1 MKVLIWSP
9 FISSDIGTVGTVL
22 NTAKCI
28 NKFSNQKY
36 NLSLIN
42 VAGEWQKF
50 NKFLSE
56 NEIKSINLNIRLS
69 FKNLPKGSYFKSR
82 LTYILISLFSLFKL
96 HKLLKKEKPEFFFV
110 HLLTFTPL
118 LLMILFKY
126 KTKFILRISG
136 YPKLNFLRKFFWK
149 LSNKKINKILCPTY
163 QTKKQL
169 MRENI
174 FDESKLYVVHEPI
187 LDLKKIRIYKEIKD
201 HFNYKQYGK
210 YVVSIGRLTKQKNHR
225 FLIKCFNEILR
236 KDPDLKL
243 LICGEGEERNNLKKL
258 IIDIK
263 RENNIYLLGYVENI
277 IPVLKNSLFFI
288 LTSEW
293 EDPGFVIIESMFSNT
308 IVYSSD
314 CKNGPI
320 DLIKNYN
327 NGFLYKKNNKI
338 EFIEN
343 FFSIHKLILQKDQLI
358 KKIKFNAK
366 YKTRLY
372 TLFNHYKKLKEILK

>member
-1 MKVLIWSP
+1 
-9 FISSDIGTVGTVL
+9 
-22 NTAKCI
+22 
-28 NKFSNQKY
+28 
-36 NLSLIN
+36 
-42 VAGEWQKF
+42 
-50 NKFLSE
+50 
-56 NEIKSINLNIRLS
+56 
-69 FKNLPKGSYFKSR
+69 
-82 LTYILISLFSLFKL
+82 
-96 HKLLKKEKPEFFFV
+96 
-110 HLLTFTPL
+110 
-118 LLMILFKY
+118 MILFKY

-136 YPKLNFLRKFFWK
+136 YPKINFLRKFFWK

-163 QTKKQL
+163 QTTKQL

-174 FDESKLYVVHEPI
+174 FDASKLYVVHEPI

>member
-22 NTAKCI
+22 NTSKCI
-28 NKFSNQKY
+28 NKFSNHKY

-118 LLMILFKY
+118 LLMMLFKY

-136 YPKLNFLRKFFWK
+136 YPKINFLRKFFWK

-187 LDLKKIRIYKEIKD
+187 LDLKKIRAYKKIRNC
-201 HFNYKQYGK
+201 FNHKQYGK

-225 FLIKCFNEILR
+225 FLIKCFNEILK

-320 DLIKNYN
+320 DLIKSYD
-327 NGFLYKKNNKI
+327 NGFLYKKNNEK

-343 FFSIHKLILQKDQLI
+343 FFSIHRLIHHKDKLI

-366 YKTRLY
+366 YKTKLY
-372 TLFNHYKKLKEILK
+372 TLFYHYKKLEEILK

>member
-136 YPKLNFLRKFFWK
+136 YPKINFLRKFFWK

-187 LDLKKIRIYKEIKD
+187 LDLKKIRRYKEIRN
-201 HFNYKQYGK
+201 HFNHKQYGK

-277 IPVLKNSLFFI
+277 IPILKNSLFFI

-343 FFSIHKLILQKDQLI
+343 FFSIHKLILQKNQLI

-372 TLFNHYKKLKEILK
+372 TLFNHYKKLNEILK

>member
-9 FISSDIGTVGTVL
+9 FISSDVGTVGTVL
-22 NTAKCI
+22 NTSKCI

-42 VAGEWQKF
+42 VAGEWRKF
-50 NKFLSE
+50 KKFLSD

-82 LTYILISLFSLFKL
+82 FTYIMISLFSLFKL
-96 HKLLKKEKPEFFFV
+96 HKLLKKEKPEFFFI

-118 LLMILFKY
+118 FLMNLFEY

-136 YPKLNFLRKFFWK
+136 YPKLNFVRKFFWK
-149 LSNKKINKILCPTY
+149 LSNKKISKILCPTH

-169 MRENI
+169 IQENI

-187 LDLKKIRIYKEIKD
+187 LDLKKIRSYKKIRNC
-201 HFNYKQYGK
+201 FNHKQYGK
-210 YVVSIGRLTKQKNHR
+210 YVVSIGRLTKQKNHK
-225 FLIKCFNEILR
+225 FLIKCFNEILK

-243 LICGEGEERNNLKKL
+243 LICGEGEERSNLEKL
-258 IIDIK
+258 IIDFK
-263 RENNIYLLGYVENI
+263 RENNICLLGYVENI

-293 EDPGFVIIESMFSNT
+293 EDPGFVIIESMFLNT

-320 DLIKNYN
+320 ELIKNYD
-327 NGFLYKKNNKI
+327 NGFLYKKNNEKD
-338 EFIEN
+338 FIDN
-343 FFSIHKLILQKDQLI
+343 FFSIYGLIHHKDKLI
-358 KKIKFNAK
+358 KKIKYNAK
-366 YKTRLY
+366 HKTKLY
-372 TLFNHYKKLKEILK
+372 TLFYHYKKLKEILK

>member
-136 YPKLNFLRKFFWK
+136 YPKINFLRKFFWK

-243 LICGEGEERNNLKKL
+243 LICGEGEERNNLKKI

>member
-136 YPKLNFLRKFFWK
+136 YPKINFLRKFFWK

>member
-136 YPKLNFLRKFFWK
+136 YPKINFLRKFFWK

-187 LDLKKIRIYKEIKD
+187 LDLKKIRTYKEIRN
-201 HFNYKQYGK
+201 HFNHKQYGK

-343 FFSIHKLILQKDQLI
+343 FFSIHKLILQKNQLI

-372 TLFNHYKKLKEILK
+372 TLFNHYKKLNEILK

>member
-136 YPKLNFLRKFFWK
+136 YPKINFLRKFFWK

-169 MRENI
+169 MQENI

>member
-136 YPKLNFLRKFFWK
+136 YPKINFLRKFFWK

-187 LDLKKIRIYKEIKD
+187 LDLKKIRTYKEIRN
-201 HFNYKQYGK
+201 HFNHKQYGK

-277 IPVLKNSLFFI
+277 IPILKNSLFFI

-343 FFSIHKLILQKDQLI
+343 FFSIHKLILQKNQLI

-372 TLFNHYKKLKEILK
+372 TLFNHYKKLNEILK